1 MSHSVV
7 SSSTGAGV
15 LVGYG
20 EAVGLLVGT
29 LVGRMEGL
37 GVMVGNGDGDGLG
50 DGVGAG
56 VGTGVGFGVG
66 TGVGFGVGRGVGTGV
81 GAGVGAGVRAGF
93 GVLAA
98 VGTGVAAGVGVGA
111 GFLRAQPP
119 SSRLISR
126 STSAVILTAP
136 RIRLRSSIAVPHM
149 RASNARKTKAYC
161 AKTAVSAL
169 QSRMKELPSFQC
181 AAA

>member
-1 MSHSVV
+1 MSHSVT

-20 EAVGLLVGT
+20 EAVGLPVGT

-37 GVMVGNGDGDGLG
+37 GVAVGSGVGLG

-56 VGTGVGFGVG
+56 VGAGAGLGVGTGVGLGSGTGVGFGVG
-66 TGVGFGVGRGVGTGV
+66 TGGGLGV
-81 GAGVGAGVRAGF
+81 GAGVCVGF
-93 GVLAA
+93 GALAA
-98 VGTGVAAGVGVGA
+98 VGAGMGVGA
-111 GFLRAQPP
+111 GVLRAQPP

-126 STSAVILTAP
+126 STSAVILTVP
-136 RIRLRSSIAVPHM
+136 RIRLRLSIAIPHI
-149 RASNARKTKAYC
+149 RASNARKTKDDYAM
-161 AKTAVSAL
+161 AAVSAL
-169 QSRMKELPSFQC
+169 QSRMKELFSFQC

>member
-98 VGTGVAAGVGVGA
+98 VGTGVAAGVGA

>member
-20 EAVGLLVGT
+20 EAVGLLDGT

-37 GVMVGNGDGDGLG
+37 GVAVGLG
-50 DGVGAG
+50 TGVG
-56 VGTGVGFGVG
+56 VGEGDGVGFGVG
-66 TGVGFGVGRGVGTGV
+66 TGVGFGVGFGVRTGVGFGVGRGVRTGVGFGVGT
-81 GAGVGAGVRAGF
+81 

-98 VGTGVAAGVGVGA
+98 VGTGVGVGA

-136 RIRLRSSIAVPHM
+136 RIRLRSSITVPHI
-149 RASNARKTKAYC
+149 RASNARKTIIVPKQRSVPCRA
-161 AKTAVSAL
+161 
-169 QSRMKELPSFQC
+169 E
-181 AAA
+181 